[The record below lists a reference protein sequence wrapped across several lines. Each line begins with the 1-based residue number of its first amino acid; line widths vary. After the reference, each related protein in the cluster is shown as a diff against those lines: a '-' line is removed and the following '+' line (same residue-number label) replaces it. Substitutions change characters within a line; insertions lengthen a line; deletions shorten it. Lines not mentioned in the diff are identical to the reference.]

1 MFQLP
6 NFNRGG
12 ASQPSLKPV
21 LQSRKKSILWEHFQ
35 TSRKHNK
42 RLYYQIY
49 PPMSTVEGTIPLFDL
64 LQMIE
69 TLAEKISNWLDSP
82 ISPQSKRGMD
92 NFRLSMVRIK
102 RTSCSGARAHAA
114 HDRDD
119 IKAALLPN
127 TEVETWPPIN
137 SLSQRVSIFIFYSLR
152 VSCSKTLVASGK
164 REEIC
169 LYLALLCLRRDWDWD
184 YDRIVSR
191 LWGST
196 SESLFAYLLRSKN
209 GVRKGL
215 DPVTCC
221 ELNPEIRRA
230 RLGHQATTLL
240 SATMM
245 TTTPSGEEIRPP
257 LKALC
262 FKYLIFSG
270 AKKLCENVGKTLLEV
285 DLKTACQN
293 QMQLSRKLTLVAIT
307 IQRRTSLPVIKNIQ
321 QPAA

>member
-137 SLSQRVSIFIFYSLR
+137 SLSQRPPGR
-152 VSCSKTLVASGK
+152 GK
-164 REEIC
+164 RYVYIWHCCACGETGIG
-169 LYLALLCLRRDWDWD
+169 
-184 YDRIVSR
+184 IM
-191 LWGST
+191 T
-196 SESLFAYLLRSKN
+196 ESCPGCGDPRCAYCRTEK
-209 GVRKGL
+209 VR
-215 DPVTCC
+215 V
-221 ELNPEIRRA
+221 
-230 RLGHQATTLL
+230 Q
-240 SATMM
+240 
-245 TTTPSGEEIRPP
+245 
-257 LKALC
+257 
-262 FKYLIFSG
+262 
-270 AKKLCENVGKTLLEV
+270 
-285 DLKTACQN
+285 
-293 QMQLSRKLTLVAIT
+293 
-307 IQRRTSLPVIKNIQ
+307 
-321 QPAA
+321 